1 MKFFIP
7 ALFPLLLVDIAS
19 AQTASSNP
27 PVARPKTEE
36 CSVSGI
42 VVKLAGGEPVKTA
55 TVQLQNLQDLART
68 TSVVT
73 DVSGRFELRGIDPGR
88 YWLKVSRT
96 GFVTQEYGQRT
107 PNDPGAEIR
116 LSAGQNLRDLLF
128 RLIPWGVISGRIL
141 DEEGEPL
148 PWAQV
153 SALREVY
160 SSGKR
165 KLSPEA
171 LVPTNDLGDFRL
183 FGLKPGRY
191 FVSAKYKA
199 GLHIVGRGE
208 VREDDNDDFRPEF
221 MPIYYP
227 NSPDPARASTIAL
240 KAGEEITSVEILLR
254 PVATYRIRGR
264 VYNMVAGR
272 RSNTGV
278 IVQLEQRNSNITWG
292 SPDRQLNVEKTDGS
306 FEIAGVLPGS
316 YTLSAFWFEDG
327 RRYQARQS
335 IEVGNADLEGVNLA
349 IMSGITIPG
358 RIVWDGKPSLER
370 DELLVSIA
378 AADSM
383 VSFNTPARV
392 VGGSFV
398 LRDVFDGTYR
408 LRVIGQSKDGYVKS
422 VRYGSSESL
431 DSGFTVFR
439 GTQSSLEV
447 TISSRG
453 ARIQGAVMEKDNLPV
468 TGVWV
473 VLVPDEAHRD
483 QSRLFQKA
491 APDQFGH
498 YLLRGIAP
506 GDYKVFSWDEV
517 EDGAWEDPDFLRTFE
532 DRGQKVSVEE
542 GDTKTLDI
550 VTIGKASE
558 GLKLCGGNYSG
569 CREERMK
576 SRRTVTLGPYA
587 PMRPAS
593 TGSPRLS
600 ARSRST
606 PASSSSDKL
615 KPCAGSTRFIPV
627 GYTGRGGR

>member
-7 ALFPLLLVDIAS
+7 ALFPFLLVDIAS

-116 LSAGQNLRDLLF
+116 LSAGQNLRDLPF
-128 RLIPWGVISGRIL
+128 RLIPWGVISGIIL

-453 ARIQGAVMEKDNLPV
+453 ARIQGAVMDKDNLPV

>member
-55 TVQLQNLQDLART
+55 TVQLQNLQDLGRT

-453 ARIQGAVMEKDNLPV
+453 ARIQGAVMDKDNLPV